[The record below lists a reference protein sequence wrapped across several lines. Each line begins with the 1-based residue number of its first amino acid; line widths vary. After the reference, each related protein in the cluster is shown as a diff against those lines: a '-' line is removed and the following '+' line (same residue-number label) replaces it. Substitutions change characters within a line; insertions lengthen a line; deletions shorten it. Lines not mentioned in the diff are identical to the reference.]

1 MSPMLTRMLKA
12 LLPVLVL
19 GVALAAAFVMWANRP
34 PVETLT
40 PVVTPPAVRV
50 QAVAF
55 ESVDLTV
62 SSQGTVQPRTAS
74 QLVPEIA
81 GTVLEVSPAFAVG
94 GFFEEGDVLLQIDPY
109 DYQQALIAARSQL
122 AQAQL
127 RLAQEEAEAEVAR
140 REWEE
145 IGQGD
150 ANPLTLRLPQVE
162 DARAAVASAEAA
174 IDRARRDL
182 ERAEVRAPYA
192 GRVQT
197 KDVDVGQFVN
207 RGTAVGRIYA
217 VDSAEV
223 RLPLPDEELAYVDV
237 PMSYRGAQQQAGPA
251 VTLSADFAGRRY
263 SWQGRIVRTEG
274 EIDPVSRMVHV
285 VAEVADPYAP
295 GSDPTRPPLA
305 VGMFV
310 EAEITGRRVDDVVVL
325 PWAAL
330 NGRDQVLIVDDDG
343 RLRYRQVDILR
354 STSENVLVQ
363 GGLAAGERVSISALD
378 AVIEG
383 MAVQVAGAEPA
394 TMARAAGGAPPTG
407 GGAEAGAAPPAA
419 MTSAAPAGTA
429 TSADAGPGTA
439 TSADAGSETATSA
452 DAGSETATSAET
464 GRTATASADAGRT
477 TAPPAD
483 ALAVERP
490 TPPAASG
497 AGPAAESPA
506 ERRPAPARAPGAVP
520 ADGTT
525 ASMPDPITAARRE
538 MARPDRSAAGAARAP
553 APPRDDFEL
562 DPTLTREEQ
571 IAAIRERIAALRD
584 GGGAVP
590 APAPRSGARP
600 GAPPAGAEDR
610 MARAEP
616 ERPRF
621 GGGRGPGNAA
631 AGAAAPIDPAGGARP
646 GGPGRRDARL
656 APADAPAAAPAAGAA
671 PTRRPGGPG
680 GRGPAGGPPTPT
692 AARPA
697 RAAASPAAPAA
708 RPARA
713 DAPSAPRPVVA
724 LLPFRNVSR
733 NPADD
738 IIGEEMQAVLRV
750 ALQRAAGMDVVL
762 LAPGDESNAIQRAMA
777 GGAAWLAGGGYQ
789 RVGAQL
795 RVTGRVV
802 DVATGDLLGSVR
814 VDGTVSGRGA
824 LTSRLIAALRSE
836 LAGHMPAP
844 SAPRMAAAAPAPSP
858 RAAGAPRPGAAV
870 APSPSAAAAPDP
882 VPAPLAGPAIQI
894 AVSPFA
900 NISRNPA
907 DDAISDTIGAEIAGR
922 MAGFPGIALL
932 TLDTGAADGAAALS
946 VASARG
952 ADWLVTGGYQHVGG
966 QLRLTA
972 RLLQVSDGAFVESV
986 KVDGTLDGLPSMLA
1000 EAISTLGAAVAA
1012 HAAGS

>member
-1 MSPMLTRMLKA
+1 MSPTLDRILKA
-12 LLPVLVL
+12 FLPLLVV
-19 GVALAAAFVMWANRP
+19 GIALAGAYVMWINRP
-34 PVETLT
+34 PVETRT

-50 QAVAF
+50 QQVAF

-62 SSQGTVQPRTAS
+62 SSQGTVQPRTTS

-81 GTVLEVSPAFAVG
+81 GTVIEVSPAFAVG
-94 GFFEEGDVLLQIDPY
+94 GFFEEGDVLLRIDPY
-109 DYQQALIAARSQL
+109 DYQQALIAAQSQL

-145 IGQGD
+145 IGQG
-150 ANPLTLRLPQVE
+150 AATPLTLRLPQVE

-182 ERAEVRAPYA
+182 ERADVLAPYA

-223 RLPLPDEELAYVDV
+223 RLPLPDDELAYVDV
-237 PMSYRGAQQQAGPA
+237 PMSYRGTRQQAGPA

-263 SWQGRIVRTEG
+263 SWEGRIVRTEG

-285 VAEVADPYAP
+285 VAEVDDPYAP
-295 GSDPTRPPLA
+295 GPDPTRPPLA

-310 EAEITGRRVDDVVVL
+310 EAEIAGRRVDDVVVL

-330 NGRDQVLIVDDDG
+330 NGRDRVLVVDDAG
-343 RLRYRQVDILR
+343 RLRYRQVEILR
-354 STSENVLVQ
+354 STTEDVLVS

-383 MAVQVAGAEPA
+383 MAVQIAGDEPTTMALADAAAADRGGETPADPPGAVTGAETPADPSRTDTGAETRADPPGADTETEAPADTGTETRTEPPRTDTGAETRTDPRPA
-394 TMARAAGGAPPTG
+394 TRPARATAPGAAPG
-407 GGAEAGAAPPAA
+407 AGAAVSPPEPIA
-419 MTSAAPAGTA
+419 
-429 TSADAGPGTA
+429 
-439 TSADAGSETATSA
+439 
-452 DAGSETATSAET
+452 
-464 GRTATASADAGRT
+464 
-477 TAPPAD
+477 
-483 ALAVERP
+483 
-490 TPPAASG
+490 
-497 AGPAAESPA
+497 AAE
-506 ERRPAPARAPGAVP
+506 
-520 ADGTT
+520 
-525 ASMPDPITAARRE
+525 RE
-538 MARPDRSAAGAARAP
+538 LARPDRPSAAAP
-553 APPRDDFEL
+553 APAPLGREVEL

-571 IAAIRERIAALRD
+571 IAAIRQRIEALR
-584 GGGAVP
+584 GGTAAPP
-590 APAPRSGARP
+590 APARRAGAGP
-600 GAPPAGAEDR
+600 ASTTAGAENT
-610 MARAEP
+610 MAGP
-616 ERPRF
+616 QSERPRF
-621 GGGRGPGNAA
+621 GAGRGREDGAADNLTAA
-631 AGAAAPIDPAGGARP
+631 ADDPITALRQGRPGRPRGPMARADAGGTAGVAERPDAGARP
-646 GGPGRRDARL
+646 GGPGGRADRTDAPS
-656 APADAPAAAPAAGAA
+656 PAGRSVRGDASPPAPAAE
-671 PTRRPGGPG
+671 
-680 GRGPAGGPPTPT
+680 
-692 AARPA
+692 PA
-697 RAAASPAAPAA
+697 RTDAPPAA

-713 DAPSAPRPVVA
+713 DGPAAAEAAAPVVA

-738 IIGEEMQAVLRV
+738 LIGEEMRTVLRI
-750 ALQRAAGMDVVL
+750 ALERAAGMDVVL

-777 GGAAWLAGGGYQ
+777 SQATWLAGGGYQ
-789 RVGAQL
+789 RVGEQL

-814 VDGTVSGRGA
+814 VDGTVAGRDA

-836 LAGHMPAP
+836 LAGHVPGPATP
-844 SAPRMAAAAPAPSP
+844 RGGAAPRMAAAIPPPA
-858 RAAGAPRPGAAV
+858 AAV
-870 APSPSAAAAPDP
+870 APASDP
-882 VPAPLAGPAIQI
+882 IPAPPARATVRI

-900 NISRNPA
+900 NISRDPA
-907 DDAISDTIGAEIAGR
+907 DDAISDAIAAQVAGR
-922 MAGFPGIALL
+922 LSGFPGVALVP
-932 TLDTGAADGAAALS
+932 LDTAAGDGPAALS
-946 VASARG
+946 VASAGG

-986 KVDGTLDGLPSMLA
+986 KVDGTLDGLPGMLA

-1012 HAAGS
+1012 GSAGS

>member
-12 LLPVLVL
+12 LLPLVVL

-50 QAVAF
+50 QTVAF

-81 GTVLEVSPAFAVG
+81 GTVLDVSPAFAVG

-127 RLAQEEAEAEVAR
+127 RLAQAEAEAEVAR

-174 IDRARRDL
+174 IDRATRDL

-197 KDVDVGQFVN
+197 KEVDFGQFVN

-251 VTLSADFAGRRY
+251 VTLSADFAGRRF
-263 SWQGRIVRTEG
+263 SWRGRIVRTEG

-295 GSDPTRPPLA
+295 GPDPTRPPLA

-343 RLRYRQVDILR
+343 RLRFRQVDILR
-354 STSENVLVQ
+354 STSEHVLVQ
-363 GGLAAGERVSISALD
+363 GGLAPGERVSISALD

-394 TMARAAGGAPPTG
+394 TMARAG
-407 GGAEAGAAPPAA
+407 GGSPAPGPGAETAAGSPEAATTAAGSPGTAAAPPAA
-419 MTSAAPAGTA
+419 ATTAAGA
-429 TSADAGPGTA
+429 PGTA
-439 TSADAGSETATSA
+439 TSADAA
-452 DAGSETATSAET
+452 
-464 GRTATASADAGRT
+464 RI
-477 TAPPAD
+477 APPAD
-483 ALAVERP
+483 AAATERRP
-490 TPPAASG
+490 APAAAPATS

-506 ERRPAPARAPGAVP
+506 ERRAAPAREPGAVP
-520 ADGTT
+520 AAGTT
-525 ASMPDPITAARRE
+525 AGTPDPIRAARLE
-538 MARPDRSAAGAARAP
+538 MARRDRPAAGAARTP
-553 APPRDDFEL
+553 AAPRDDFEL

-571 IAAIRERIAALRD
+571 IAAIRERIVALRN
-584 GGGAVP
+584 GEAVPTAPAGGA
-590 APAPRSGARP
+590 GARP
-600 GAPPAGAEDR
+600 SPPAGGGER
-610 MARAEP
+610 MARAQR
-616 ERPRF
+616 ERPGF
-621 GGGRGPGNAA
+621 GGGRGPGNTA
-631 AGAAAPIDPAGGARP
+631 AGAAPPSGPAGAP
-646 GGPGRRDARL
+646 PAGPGRRDARL
-656 APADAPAAAPAAGAA
+656 TPGDAPGAPPAAGAPPA
-671 PTRRPGGPG
+671 RRLGGPG
-680 GRGPAGGPPTPT
+680 GHAPAGRATTGDAPMPT

-697 RAAASPAAPAA
+697 RADAPPPAPAARPARADAPPAAPAA

-713 DAPSAPRPVVA
+713 DAPPAAGAPRPVVA

-738 IIGEEMQAVLRV
+738 VIGEEMQAVLRI
-750 ALQRAAGMDVVL
+750 ALQRAAGMEVVL
-762 LAPGDESNAIQRAMA
+762 LGPGDESNAIQRAMA
-777 GGAAWLAGGGYQ
+777 GGASWLAGGGYQ
-789 RVGAQL
+789 RVGEQL
-795 RVTGRVV
+795 RVTGRIV

-814 VDGTVSGRGA
+814 VDGTVSGRDL

-844 SAPRMAAAAPAPSP
+844 AAPRMAAAAPGP
-858 RAAGAPRPGAAV
+858 RAAAAPGARTAA
-870 APSPSAAAAPDP
+870 APAAPAAAAPDP
-882 VPAPLAGPAIQI
+882 VPARPARRAIQI

-907 DDAISDTIGAEIAGR
+907 DDAIGDTITSEIAGR
-922 MAGFPGIALL
+922 MAGVPGIALL
-932 TLDTGAADGAAALS
+932 TLDTSAADGPAALS

-986 KVDGTLDGLPSMLA
+986 KVDGTLEGLPGMLA

-1012 HAAGS
+1012 SAAGS

>member
-12 LLPVLVL
+12 LLPLLVL

-50 QAVAF
+50 QTVAF
-55 ESVDLTV
+55 ESVALTV
-62 SSQGTVQPRTAS
+62 ASQGTVQPRTAS

-81 GTVLEVSPAFAVG
+81 GTVIEVSPAFAVG
-94 GFFEEGDVLLQIDPY
+94 GFFEEGDVLLKIDPY

-127 RLAQEEAEAEVAR
+127 RLAQAEAEAEVAR

-145 IGQGD
+145 IGQGV

-174 IDRARRDL
+174 IDRATRDL

-197 KDVDVGQFVN
+197 KDVDVGQFVS

-237 PMSYRGAQQQAGPA
+237 PMSYRGAQRQAGPA

-285 VAEVADPYAP
+285 VAEVDDPYAP
-295 GSDPTRPPLA
+295 GPDPTRPPLA

-343 RLRYRQVDILR
+343 RLRFRQVDILR
-354 STSENVLVQ
+354 STTEHVLVQ
-363 GGLAAGERVSISALD
+363 GGLAPGERVSISALD

-394 TMARAAGGAPPTG
+394 TMARAG
-407 GGAEAGAAPPAA
+407 GGSPAPGPGAETEAAPPAA
-419 MTSAAPAGTA
+419 ATAARTPGTAAAPPAATTPTAGTPETAPAPPAAA
-429 TSADAGPGTA
+429 TSAGAPGTA
-439 TSADAGSETATSA
+439 TSVDTA
-452 DAGSETATSAET
+452 
-464 GRTATASADAGRT
+464 RTASA
-477 TAPPAD
+477 AD
-483 ALAVERP
+483 
-490 TPPAASG
+490 
-497 AGPAAESPA
+497 PA
-506 ERRPAPARAPGAVP
+506 ERRLTPAAGFPAERRAAPAREPGAAP
-520 ADGTT
+520 AAGTP
-525 ASMPDPITAARRE
+525 ASTPDPIRTARQE
-538 MARPDRSAAGAARAP
+538 MARRDRPAAGAARAP
-553 APPRDDFEL
+553 AAPRDDFEL

-584 GGGAVP
+584 SEAAPAGGAD
-590 APAPRSGARP
+590 ARP
-600 GAPPAGAEDR
+600 SPPAGAGER
-610 MARAEP
+610 MARAQP
-616 ERPRF
+616 ERPGF
-621 GGGRGPGNAA
+621 GGGRGPGS
-631 AGAAAPIDPAGGARP
+631 
-646 GGPGRRDARL
+646 
-656 APADAPAAAPAAGAA
+656 PAAGAA
-671 PTRRPGGPG
+671 PPSGAAGGARPAGPGRPDARLTPTDAPGAPSAAGAPPAMRPGGPG
-680 GRGPAGGPPTPT
+680 GRAAPVGDAPMPT

-697 RAAASPAAPAA
+697 RAAAPPPAPAA

-713 DAPSAPRPVVA
+713 DAPLAAGAPRPVVA

-738 IIGEEMQAVLRV
+738 VIGEEMRAVLRV
-750 ALQRAAGMDVVL
+750 ALRRAAGMEVVL

-777 GGAAWLAGGGYQ
+777 GGATWLAGGGYQ
-789 RVGAQL
+789 RVGEQL
-795 RVTGRVV
+795 RVTGRIV

-814 VDGTVSGRGA
+814 VDGTVSGRDL

-836 LAGHMPAP
+836 LAGHMPAAT
-844 SAPRMAAAAPAPSP
+844 APRMATTVPGPGPGAPGPRTAAAPAA
-858 RAAGAPRPGAAV
+858 RT
-870 APSPSAAAAPDP
+870 AAAPDP
-882 VPAPLAGPAIQI
+882 VPAPAGRRAIQI

-907 DDAISDTIGAEIAGR
+907 DDAISDTIASEIARR
-922 MAGFPGIALL
+922 MAAFPGIALL
-932 TLDTGAADGAAALS
+932 TLDTSAADGPAALS
-946 VASARG
+946 VASSRG

-986 KVDGTLDGLPSMLA
+986 KVDGTLDGLSGMLA

-1012 HAAGS
+1012 NAAAS

>member
-1 MSPMLTRMLKA
+1 MSPMLTRLLKA
-12 LLPVLVL
+12 LLPFLVL

-50 QAVAF
+50 QTVAF

-81 GTVLEVSPAFAVG
+81 GTVLDVSPAFAVG

-145 IGQGD
+145 LGQGN

-197 KDVDVGQFVN
+197 KDVDVGQFVS

-237 PMSYRGAQQQAGPA
+237 PMSYRGTQQQAGPA

-285 VAEVADPYAP
+285 VAEVDDPYAP

-354 STSENVLVQ
+354 STSEHVLVQ

-394 TMARAAGGAPPTG
+394 TMARATGGAPPTG

-439 TSADAGSETATSA
+439 TSA
-452 DAGSETATSAET
+452 ET

-483 ALAVERP
+483 ALAAERP

-525 ASMPDPITAARRE
+525 ASVPDPITAARRE
-538 MARPDRSAAGAARAP
+538 MARPDRPAAGAARAP

-584 GGGAVP
+584 GGGAAP

-600 GAPPAGAEDR
+600 GAPPAGTEDR
-610 MARAEP
+610 LARAEP

-621 GGGRGPGNAA
+621 GGGREPGNAA

-697 RAAASPAAPAA
+697 RAAASPSAPAA

-777 GGAAWLAGGGYQ
+777 GGATWLAGGGYQ

-844 SAPRMAAAAPAPSP
+844 SAPRMAAAAPGP
-858 RAAGAPRPGAAV
+858 RAAAAPGPRTAA
-870 APSPSAAAAPDP
+870 APAARAAAAPDP

-907 DDAISDTIGAEIAGR
+907 DDAISDTIAAEITGR
-922 MAGFPGIALL
+922 MAGFPGVSLL
-932 TLDTGAADGAAALS
+932 TLDTSAADGPAALS

-986 KVDGTLDGLPSMLA
+986 KVDGTLDGLPAMLA

-1012 HAAGS
+1012 NAAGS

>member
-12 LLPVLVL
+12 LLPVVVL

-50 QAVAF
+50 QTVAF

-81 GTVLEVSPAFAVG
+81 GTVLDVSPAFAVG

-127 RLAQEEAEAEVAR
+127 RLAQAEAEAEVAR

-174 IDRARRDL
+174 IDRATRDL

-251 VTLSADFAGRRY
+251 VTLSADFAGRHF
-263 SWQGRIVRTEG
+263 SWRGRIVRTEG

-295 GSDPTRPPLA
+295 GPDPTRPPLA

-343 RLRYRQVDILR
+343 RLRFRQVDILR
-354 STSENVLVQ
+354 STSEHVLVQ
-363 GGLAAGERVSISALD
+363 DGLAPGERVSISALD

-394 TMARAAGGAPPTG
+394 TMARAGGGAPATAG
-407 GGAEAGAAPPAA
+407 GPEAGAAPPAA
-419 MTSAAPAGTA
+419 TTAAGASETAATPPAAAATTAAGAPRTA
-429 TSADAGPGTA
+429 TSADAA
-439 TSADAGSETATSA
+439 Q
-452 DAGSETATSAET
+452 
-464 GRTATASADAGRT
+464 

-483 ALAVERP
+483 AAATERRP
-490 TPPAASG
+490 APAAAPG

-506 ERRPAPARAPGAVP
+506 ERRATPAREPGAVP
-520 ADGTT
+520 AAGT
-525 ASMPDPITAARRE
+525 AVSMPDPITAARRE
-538 MARPDRSAAGAARAP
+538 MARPDRPAAGAARAP
-553 APPRDDFEL
+553 ASPRDDFEL

-571 IAAIRERIAALRD
+571 IAAIRERIVALRN
-584 GGGAVP
+584 GEAVPTASAGGA
-590 APAPRSGARP
+590 GARP
-600 GAPPAGAEDR
+600 SPPAGGER
-610 MARAEP
+610 MARAQP
-616 ERPRF
+616 ERLGF
-621 GGGRGPGNAA
+621 GGGRGPGNTA
-631 AGAAAPIDPAGGARP
+631 AGAAPPSGPAGGARP
-646 GGPGRRDARL
+646 AGAGRRDARL
-656 APADAPAAAPAAGAA
+656 TPADAPGSAPAAGAPPA
-671 PTRRPGGPG
+671 MRPGGPG
-680 GRGPAGGPPTPT
+680 GRAPAGRAAPAGDAPMPT

-697 RAAASPAAPAA
+697 RADAPPPAPAA

-713 DAPSAPRPVVA
+713 DAPPAAGAPRPVVA

-733 NPADD
+733 DPADD
-738 IIGEEMQAVLRV
+738 VIGEEMQAVLRI
-750 ALQRAAGMDVVL
+750 ALQRAAGMEVVL
-762 LAPGDESNAIQRAMA
+762 LGPRDESNAIQRAMA
-777 GGAAWLAGGGYQ
+777 GGASWLAGGGYQ
-789 RVGAQL
+789 RVGEQL
-795 RVTGRVV
+795 RVTGRIV

-814 VDGTVSGRGA
+814 VDGTVSGRDL

-836 LAGHMPAP
+836 LAGHMPAAP
-844 SAPRMAAAAPAPSP
+844 APRMAAATPGR
-858 RAAGAPRPGAAV
+858 RAAAAPGARTAA
-870 APSPSAAAAPDP
+870 APAAAAPDP
-882 VPAPLAGPAIQI
+882 VPAPPARRAIQI
-894 AVSPFA
+894 AVSAFA

-907 DDAISDTIGAEIAGR
+907 DDAIGDTIASEIAGR
-922 MAGFPGIALL
+922 MAGVPGIALL
-932 TLDTGAADGAAALS
+932 TLDTSAADGPAALS

-972 RLLQVSDGAFVESV
+972 RLLRVSDGAFVESV
-986 KVDGTLDGLPSMLA
+986 KVDGTLDGLSGMLA
-1000 EAISTLGAAVAA
+1000 EAISTVGAAVAA
-1012 HAAGS
+1012 SAAGS

>member
-12 LLPVLVL
+12 LLPLVVL

-50 QAVAF
+50 QTVAF

-81 GTVLEVSPAFAVG
+81 GTVLDVSPAFAVG

-127 RLAQEEAEAEVAR
+127 RLAQAEAEAEVAR

-174 IDRARRDL
+174 IDRATRDL

-197 KDVDVGQFVN
+197 KEVDVGQFVN

-251 VTLSADFAGRRY
+251 VTLSADFAGRRF
-263 SWQGRIVRTEG
+263 SWRGRIVRTEG

-295 GSDPTRPPLA
+295 GPDPTRPPLA

-343 RLRYRQVDILR
+343 RLRFRQVDILR
-354 STSENVLVQ
+354 STSEHVLVQ
-363 GGLAAGERVSISALD
+363 GGLAPGERVSISALD

-394 TMARAAGGAPPTG
+394 TMARAGGGAPATA

-419 MTSAAPAGTA
+419 TTAAGSPGTAAAPPAAATTAAGA
-429 TSADAGPGTA
+429 PGTA
-439 TSADAGSETATSA
+439 TSADAA
-452 DAGSETATSAET
+452 
-464 GRTATASADAGRT
+464 R

-483 ALAVERP
+483 A
-490 TPPAASG
+490 PAAERRPAPAAATE
-497 AGPAAESPA
+497 AGPAESPA
-506 ERRPAPARAPGAVP
+506 ERRAAPAREPGAVP
-520 ADGTT
+520 AAGTAGGT
-525 ASMPDPITAARRE
+525 PDPIRAARQE
-538 MARPDRSAAGAARAP
+538 MARRDRPAAGAARAP
-553 APPRDDFEL
+553 AAPRDDFEL

-571 IAAIRERIAALRD
+571 IAAIRERIVALRN
-584 GGGAVP
+584 GEAVPTAPAGGA
-590 APAPRSGARP
+590 GARP
-600 GAPPAGAEDR
+600 SPPAGAGER
-610 MARAEP
+610 MARVQP
-616 ERPRF
+616 ERPGF
-621 GGGRGPGNAA
+621 GGGRGPGNTA
-631 AGAAAPIDPAGGARP
+631 AGAAPASGPAGGARP
-646 GGPGRRDARL
+646 AGAGRRDARL
-656 APADAPAAAPAAGAA
+656 TPGDAPGAPPAAGAPPA
-671 PTRRPGGPG
+671 RRPGGPG
-680 GRGPAGGPPTPT
+680 GRATAG
-692 AARPA
+692 
-697 RAAASPAAPAA
+697 RAATAGDAPMPTAA

-713 DAPSAPRPVVA
+713 DAPPPTPSARPARADAPPAAGAPRPVVA

-733 NPADD
+733 DPADD
-738 IIGEEMQAVLRV
+738 VIGEEMQAVLRI
-750 ALQRAAGMDVVL
+750 ALQRAAGMEVVL
-762 LAPGDESNAIQRAMA
+762 LGPRDESNAVQRAMA
-777 GGAAWLAGGGYQ
+777 GGASWLAGGGYQ
-789 RVGAQL
+789 RVGEQL
-795 RVTGRVV
+795 RVTGRIV

-814 VDGTVSGRGA
+814 VDGTVSGRDL

-836 LAGHMPAP
+836 LAGHMPAAP
-844 SAPRMAAAAPAPSP
+844 APRMAAATPGRRAAAAPGARTAAAPA
-858 RAAGAPRPGAAV
+858 AP
-870 APSPSAAAAPDP
+870 AAAAPDP
-882 VPAPLAGPAIQI
+882 VPARPARPAIQI

-907 DDAISDTIGAEIAGR
+907 DDAIGDTIASEIAGR
-922 MAGFPGIALL
+922 MAGVPGIALL
-932 TLDTGAADGAAALS
+932 TLDTSAADGPAALS

-986 KVDGTLDGLPSMLA
+986 KVDGTLDGLPGMLA

-1012 HAAGS
+1012 SAAGS

>member
-1 MSPMLTRMLKA
+1 MSPMLTRLLKA
-12 LLPVLVL
+12 LLPLLVL

-50 QAVAF
+50 QTVAF

-81 GTVLEVSPAFAVG
+81 GTVLDVSPAFAVG
-94 GFFEEGDVLLQIDPY
+94 GFFEEGDVLLEIDPY

-182 ERAEVRAPYA
+182 ERADVRAPYA

-237 PMSYRGAQQQAGPA
+237 PMSYRGARQQAGPA

-285 VAEVADPYAP
+285 VAEVDDPYAP
-295 GSDPTRPPLA
+295 GPDPDRPPLA

-330 NGRDQVLIVDDDG
+330 NGRDRVLIVDDDG

-354 STSENVLVQ
+354 STSEHVLVQ

-394 TMARAAGGAPPTG
+394 AMARAGGASPAPG
-407 GGAEAGAAPPAA
+407 GGAEATAGTPAAATAAGTPGTAADPPAA
-419 MTSAAPAGTA
+419 MTAAGT
-429 TSADAGPGTA
+429 PGTA
-439 TSADAGSETATSA
+439 TSAD
-452 DAGSETATSAET
+452 T
-464 GRTATASADAGRT
+464 GRTTAISADAGRT

-483 ALAVERP
+483 AGGAERP
-490 TPPAASG
+490 TPPTAPG
-497 AGPAAESPA
+497 AGPAAEAPA
-506 ERRPAPARAPGAVP
+506 ERPPAPAREPAAVP
-520 ADGTT
+520 AAGTA
-525 ASMPDPITAARRE
+525 ASMPDPIREARRE
-538 MARPDRSAAGAARAP
+538 MARAGRPATGGARAP
-553 APPRDDFEL
+553 APRRDDFEL

-571 IAAIRERIAALRD
+571 IAAIRERIAALRN
-584 GGGAVP
+584 GGAPTP
-590 APAPRSGARP
+590 APVRRAGARP
-600 GAPPAGAEDR
+600 ASPPGGAEER
-610 MARAEP
+610 MAGAEP

-621 GGGRGPGNAA
+621 GGGRAPGNAA
-631 AGAAAPIDPAGGARP
+631 PGGGTAPGTPAGAARAAD
-646 GGPGRRDARL
+646 PGRRDARM
-656 APADAPAAAPAAGAA
+656 APTDAPAPAGAGVA
-671 PTRRPGGPG
+671 PPMRRPGGPG
-680 GRGPAGGPPTPT
+680 GRGRVGGAPMPTPAG
-692 AARPA
+692 AARADAPT
-697 RAAASPAAPAA
+697 PAA

-713 DAPSAPRPVVA
+713 DAPLAPGTPRPVVA

-733 NPADD
+733 DPADD
-738 IIGEEMQAVLRV
+738 VIGEEMQAVLRV
-750 ALQRAAGMDVVL
+750 ALRRAAGMEVVL
-762 LAPGDESNAIQRAMA
+762 LGPGDESNAIQRAVA
-777 GGAAWLAGGGYQ
+777 SQATWLAGGGYQ
-789 RVGAQL
+789 RVGEQL

-814 VDGTVSGRGA
+814 VDGTVSGRDA

-836 LAGHMPAP
+836 LAGHMPAAT
-844 SAPRMAAAAPAPSP
+844 APRMAAAAPGP
-858 RAAGAPRPGAAV
+858 RAATASGPRTAAAPAART
-870 APSPSAAAAPDP
+870 AAAPDP
-882 VPAPLAGPAIQI
+882 VPAPPAGRAIQI

-907 DDAISDTIGAEIAGR
+907 DDAISDTIASEITGR
-922 MAGFPGIALL
+922 MAGFPGVALVP
-932 TLDTGAADGAAALS
+932 LDTGAADGPASLS

-952 ADWLVTGGYQHVGG
+952 ADWLVTGGYQHVAG

-986 KVDGTLDGLPSMLA
+986 KVDGTLDGLSGMLA

-1012 HAAGS
+1012 NAAGS